1 MAIEIDEQYTK
12 VKCDMCDRIIEKRVR
27 YYYEKP
33 NVVLAS
39 KDVCKECSFNV
50 RMK

>member
-1 MAIEIDEQYTK
+1 MTIEIDEQYSK
-12 VKCDMCDRIIEKRVR
+12 VKCDICDRIIEKRVR

-39 KDVCKECSFNV
+39 KDVCNECGFKA
-50 RMK
+50 RMR